1 MERAE
6 AEQLDRKLSDETA
19 QCVGS
24 EAGRTKED
32 QCGDQENQERRSD
45 MYSRSHLYLEYY
57 YLPAAARTMPNTF
70 HVVIFS
76 VPMIIPT
83 AAVMIGCVGCHA
95 EPIAALAS
103 YSPTMKP
110 N

>member
-6 AEQLDRKLSDETA
+6 AESLDRKLSDETA

-45 MYSRSHLYLEYY
+45 MYSRSHL
-57 YLPAAARTMPNTF
+57 
-70 HVVIFS
+70 
-76 VPMIIPT
+76 
-83 AAVMIGCVGCHA
+83 
-95 EPIAALAS
+95 
-103 YSPTMKP
+103 
-110 N
+110 